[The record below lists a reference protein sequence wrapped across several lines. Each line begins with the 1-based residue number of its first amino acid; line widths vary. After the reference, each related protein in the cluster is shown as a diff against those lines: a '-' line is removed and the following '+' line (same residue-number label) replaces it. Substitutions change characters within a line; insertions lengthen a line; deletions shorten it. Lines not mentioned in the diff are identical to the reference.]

1 MSMIEVKGLTK
12 IYPGGIKAVDNISF
26 TVEKNEIYGLLG
38 PNGAGKTTTIKML
51 TSALK
56 PTSGDAFVNGLNI
69 RTESLEVRKTIGIVP
84 QDLTADEDLTGFEN
98 MYMFAQ
104 FYRIPR
110 QEAYEQIERLLDLV
124 ELTEAKNRYVKGYSG
139 GMRKRLELAIGLL
152 HNPEILF
159 LDEPTLGLD
168 VQTRTRMWE
177 YIREI
182 VKKMGVTIILT
193 SHYLEEIDS
202 LADRMSIMDK
212 GKIVITGTSD
222 ELKGSLK
229 GDVISII
236 CNTAGEAEALSSY
249 RDGIDQPVIKENEVR
264 LSVENSDKDLAKI
277 FNFMI
282 ERKITPMSINVHK
295 PSLDQ
300 VFLKYTGRTI
310 REAEGGEDV
319 RKSSMNLR
327 RMRA

>member
-1 MSMIEVKGLTK
+1 MPMIEVKGLTK
-12 IYPGGIKAVDNISF
+12 VYPGGIKAVDNISF

-56 PTSGDAFVNGLNI
+56 PTSGDAFVNGLDI
-69 RTESLEVRKTIGIVP
+69 RTESMEVRKTIGIVP

-104 FYRIPR
+104 FYRIPK
-110 QEAYEQIERLLDLV
+110 QEAYEQIEALLDLV

-168 VQTRTRMWE
+168 VQTRTRMWD

-202 LADRMSIMDK
+202 LADRMSIIDR

-236 CNTAGEAEALSSY
+236 CDTEGEAEALSSY
-249 RDGIDQPVIKENEVR
+249 KDGIDQPVIKGNEVR

-319 RKSSMNLR
+319 RKSAMNLR